1 MQRIGRY
8 ELTGELGRGAMGIV
22 YRAQDPAIGRTV
34 AIKTIRLSDIST
46 PDEMERLRERL
57 MREARSAGILS
68 NPHIVTIYD
77 IGQEGEIAFIAM
89 EFVSGPTLE
98 SLMKRPEPPDRKLVL
113 TVLRDTAVAL
123 DYAHTKGII
132 HRDIKPANI
141 MVRDDGV
148 VKITDFGVAKIVSQ
162 QITQA
167 DIVLGT
173 PSYMSPE
180 QIESRELDGRSDQWA
195 LAVMAYEL
203 LTGEKPFHADSLPA
217 LLFRIVKENP
227 PPPQNINP
235 ALRPEIERIINKGLA
250 KAPGERYPTCLAFAS
265 ALAAA
270 LQDCRDWKP
279 MARGALSGLET
290 VVTPAVDSGP
300 EPARPLPGD
309 SNATQ
314 RTASVETVAQQESAP
329 PPPPPPAPVQ
339 APVALPPSRRRI
351 EIDAQK
357 GTPIVPPPPSRS
369 SGLSA
374 GWMAAVGLVLLGGAS
389 YFALPYLL
397 STATVAPE
405 PEPAPVEEPKPEP
418 PPVVQQPKP
427 EPPPVE
433 EIKPPPV
440 PVEEVKV
447 EPKPPPTPAP
457 KPQQPKPAQTVQTA
471 QTVDIGSS
479 PAGAGVYIDNL
490 RMCST
495 PCPLDLTPGRYVMR
509 FSLDGHRETTR
520 IVNVPQDTTVSVNLE
535 RVGGTLMV
543 KSTPSDAN
551 IFIDGK
557 PQPQRT
563 PAVLSLAPGRYKL
576 TLRKQGLADYE
587 EEIQIR
593 DRVISNIEV
602 NWQP

>member
-250 KAPGERYPTCLAFAS
+250 KARHS
-265 ALAAA
+265 
-270 LQDCRDWKP
+270 
-279 MARGALSGLET
+279 
-290 VVTPAVDSGP
+290 
-300 EPARPLPGD
+300 
-309 SNATQ
+309 
-314 RTASVETVAQQESAP
+314 RTAATG
-329 PPPPPPAPVQ
+329 
-339 APVALPPSRRRI
+339 SR
-351 EIDAQK
+351 
-357 GTPIVPPPPSRS
+357 
-369 SGLSA
+369 
-374 GWMAAVGLVLLGGAS
+374 W
-389 YFALPYLL
+389 
-397 STATVAPE
+397 
-405 PEPAPVEEPKPEP
+405 
-418 PPVVQQPKP
+418 
-427 EPPPVE
+427 
-433 EIKPPPV
+433 
-440 PVEEVKV
+440 
-447 EPKPPPTPAP
+447 
-457 KPQQPKPAQTVQTA
+457 
-471 QTVDIGSS
+471 
-479 PAGAGVYIDNL
+479 PAG
-490 RMCST
+490 
-495 PCPLDLTPGRYVMR
+495 P
-509 FSLDGHRETTR
+509 
-520 IVNVPQDTTVSVNLE
+520 
-535 RVGGTLMV
+535 
-543 KSTPSDAN
+543 
-551 IFIDGK
+551 
-557 PQPQRT
+557 
-563 PAVLSLAPGRYKL
+563 
-576 TLRKQGLADYE
+576 
-587 EEIQIR
+587 
-593 DRVISNIEV
+593 
-602 NWQP
+602 